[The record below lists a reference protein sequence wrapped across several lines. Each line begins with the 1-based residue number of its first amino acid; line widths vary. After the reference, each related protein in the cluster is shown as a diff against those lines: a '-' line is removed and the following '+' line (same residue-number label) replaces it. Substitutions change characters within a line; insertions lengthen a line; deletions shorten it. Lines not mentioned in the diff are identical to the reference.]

1 MNRSSTS
8 ALPPKQDGIPVDD
21 DRALTGANGMNDL
34 DQSFLE
40 YQTAARARRLAEDW
54 LAAFERALA
63 SRDVALIGTQFHQ
76 DCHWRDILAFTWHL
90 TPVAGRDHVAARL
103 AEEHEHTAAHGF
115 HLPSGRRPPRQV
127 RRLGI
132 DSIEAIFAFD
142 TADGHGA
149 GIIRLSPDIEAGGQ
163 MKAWL
168 LSTTLETLA
177 GHAERIGA
185 NRPTGAAYSR
195 NFGGDNWADARRK
208 ANAYDDRDPVVLVIG
223 GAQSGLSIAARLNQL
238 DIDTLVVEKWPRI
251 GDSWR
256 KRYHSLA
263 LHNSIHLNHLPYM
276 EFPPTWPKY
285 IPKDMLG
292 NWFEFYADAM
302 EINCWTDTEFVAA
315 AWDEP
320 AKSWTARL
328 QRPDGTERIVRPRHL
343 VFANGVS
350 SYPMIPELPGLE
362 DFKGEVVHSEGFDSG
377 AGWERRNALILGT
390 GSSAND
396 IALDLHSHGVNTTLI
411 QRGSTT
417 VVSIDPS
424 ARLNEAIWDEGGAL
438 EDCDLIV
445 SSSTPPLII
454 KAYQSVTKRM
464 LELDKEMIE
473 GLRGIGFKHD
483 VGEDRTG
490 HQMKYFRRGGGYNL
504 DAGSSALMIKGE
516 LGLLQYDRIERF
528 TAEGALLK
536 DGSTVPADLIVLATG
551 YFPQVELVRR
561 ALGEEMVE
569 RIGPVWGIDA
579 DGELSNMY
587 KRTAQEG
594 LWFIAGGLAQCRIYS
609 KYMALQIKAMELG
622 RLRPL

>member
-1 MNRSSTS
+1 
-8 ALPPKQDGIPVDD
+8 
-21 DRALTGANGMNDL
+21 MNDL
-34 DQSFLE
+34 DPSFLE
-40 YQTAARARRLAEDW
+40 FQNAARARRSAEDW
-54 LAAFERALA
+54 LVAFEKALV
-63 SRDVALIGTQFHQ
+63 SRDEALIGAVFHK

-90 TPVAGRDHVAARL
+90 TPVAGRGNVAARL
-103 AEEHEHTAAHGF
+103 AAEQEHTAAHGF
-115 HLPSGRRPPRQV
+115 HLPAGRKPPRHV

-132 DSIEAIFAFD
+132 DSVEAIFEFE

-149 GIIRLSPDIEAGGQ
+149 GIIRLSPDTDDGGV

-168 LSTTLETLA
+168 LSTTLEALA
-177 GHAERIGA
+177 GHAEKVGA

-195 NFGGDNWADARRK
+195 NFGGDNWADVRRK
-208 ANAYDDRDPVVLVIG
+208 ASAYDDREPVVLVIG
-223 GAQSGLSIAARLNQL
+223 GAQSGLSIAARLNQ
-238 DIDTLVVEKWPRI
+238 IGVDTLVVEKWPRI

-302 EINCWTDTEFVAA
+302 EINCWTDTEFVAGT
-315 AWDEP
+315 WDEA
-320 AKSWTARL
+320 AKCWTARL
-328 QRPDGTERIVRPRHL
+328 KRSDGTERVVRPRHL

-350 SYPMIPELPGLE
+350 SYPMIPDLPGLE

-377 AGWERRNALILGT
+377 AGWEGKSALILGT

-424 ARLNEAIWDEGGAL
+424 ARLNEGIWDEGGPL

-445 SSSTPPLII
+445 SSATPPLII
-454 KAYQSVTKRM
+454 KAYQAVTKRM

-528 TAEGALLK
+528 TADGALLK

-551 YFPQVELVRR
+551 YYPQVELVRR
-561 ALGEEMVE
+561 ALGEDMAE
-569 RIGPVWGIDA
+569 RIGPVWGIGS

-609 KYMALQIKAMELG
+609 KYLALQIKAMELG
-622 RLRPL
+622 QLGPL